1 MLQFP
6 LWKRLL
12 IISICLIGVVI
23 ALPNLFYS
31 RVELSNDAIA
41 AVERGAEETPELAAQ
56 RDMWPRW
63 LPSTLVTLGLDL
75 RGGAH
80 VLVEVRVQDVHAE
93 RLEGLWPQL
102 RDRLRAEELRDQVGT
117 VRRLTGPPDELRIRI
132 SNPAGMEAA
141 LQAVRDSAQPTF
153 TLTGAGS
160 REFEARAD
168 GDQIVVSLSDA
179 EKAAVDERT
188 MQQSLEIIRRR
199 VDETGTREPS
209 IQRQGKDRILV
220 QVPGIGS
227 AEELLQVIGKTAR
240 LSFHAVVNQTA
251 DPNANAGLD
260 NMLLPAMDQQGVYYV
275 LDRASVVTG
284 EQLVDSQPSY
294 DQNGLPSV
302 SFRFNPA
309 GARAFGDY
317 TAKNIGKPFAIVL
330 DNQVI
335 SAPVIQSHIAGGS
348 GIITGNFTVED
359 AQRLAVLLRAGALP
373 AEITVLEQRT
383 IGPEL
388 GQDSVNAGMLSG
400 LVALA
405 AVCLYMIVTYGL
417 FGLFANVALVL
428 NIVLIFALMGVI
440 GATLTMP
447 GIAGI
452 VLTIGMAVDANVL
465 IFERIREE
473 MRTARGPARAIGLGF
488 ERAFAT
494 IIDANLTTLIVAVIL
509 YIMGSGPVRGFAVTL
524 GLGILCS
531 IFTAVYVTQMIIAAW
546 FDWKRPKSISV

>member
-6 LWKRLL
+6 LWKRL
-12 IISICLIGVVI
+12 IIIAICVIGIVI

-31 RVELSNDAIA
+31 RVETSNDAVTA
-41 AVERGAEETPELAAQ
+41 MERGAAETPELAAQ
-56 RDMWPRW
+56 RAEWPRW
-63 LPSTLVTLGLDL
+63 MPRELVNLGLDL

-80 VLVEVRVQDVHAE
+80 VLVEVHTSDVHAE
-93 RLEGLWPQL
+93 RLEGLWPDL
-102 RDRLRAEELRDQVGT
+102 RDRLRGLRDQVGT
-117 VRRLTGPPDELRIRI
+117 ARRMTGTPDELRIRI
-132 SNPAGMEAA
+132 SNPAGMDAA
-141 LQAVRDSAQPTF
+141 LQAVRDAAQPVF
-153 TLTGAGS
+153 SLTSAGS

-168 GDQIVVSLSDA
+168 GDMIVVTLSDA
-179 EKAAVDERT
+179 EKAAVDDRT

-209 IQRQGKDRILV
+209 IQRQGADRILV

-227 AEELLQVIGKTAR
+227 ADELLRIIGKTAR
-240 LSFHAVVNQTA
+240 LSFHPVVSQTTDPKA
-251 DPNANAGLD
+251 DPGLD
-260 NMLLPAMDQQGVYYV
+260 NLLLPMMDQQGLYYIV
-275 LDRASVVTG
+275 ERRAVVTG

-294 DQNGLPSV
+294 DQNGMPSV

-309 GARAFGDY
+309 GGRAFGDY
-317 TAKNIGKPFAIVL
+317 TAANIGKPFAIVL

-335 SAPVIQSHIAGGS
+335 SAPTIQSHIAGGS
-348 GIITGNFTVED
+348 GIITGNFTVEE

-373 AEITVLEQRT
+373 AEISVLEQRT
-383 IGPEL
+383 VGPEL
-388 GQDSVNAGMLSG
+388 GQDSINAGMLAG
-400 LVALA
+400 VIALGAVA
-405 AVCLYMIVTYGL
+405 VYMIVTYGL

-428 NIVLIFALMGVI
+428 NIVLIFALMAII

-473 MRTARGPARAIGLGF
+473 MRTARGPARAINLGF

-494 IIDANLTTLIVAVIL
+494 IMDANITTLIVAAIL
-509 YIMGSGPVRGFAVTL
+509 YVMGSGPVRGFAVTL

-531 IFTAVYVTQMIIAAW
+531 IFTAVWVTHMLVAGW
-546 FDWKRPKSISV
+546 FDWRRPKTVTV

>member
-1 MLQFP
+1 M
-6 LWKRLL
+6 
-12 IISICLIGVVI
+12 
-23 ALPNLFYS
+23 
-31 RVELSNDAIA
+31 
-41 AVERGAEETPELAAQ
+41 
-56 RDMWPRW
+56 
-63 LPSTLVTLGLDL
+63 PSKLVNLGLDL

-80 VLVEVRVQDVHAE
+80 VLVEVHTQDVHAE
-93 RLEGLWPQL
+93 RLEGLWPEL
-102 RDRLRAEELRDQVGT
+102 RDRMRDLRDEVGT
-117 VRRLTGPPDELRIRI
+117 VRRLTGTPDELRIRI

-141 LQAVRDSAQPTF
+141 LKSVRDLAAPVFS
-153 TLTGAGS
+153 LTGAGS
-160 REFEARAD
+160 REYEARAD
-168 GDQIVVSLSDA
+168 NDVIVVTLSDA

-209 IQRQGKDRILV
+209 IQRQGSDRILV

-240 LSFHAVVNQTA
+240 LSFHPVVNQTT
-251 DPNANAGLD
+251 DANASPGLD
-260 NMLLPAMDQQGVYYV
+260 NLLVPSMDQPGLFYI
-275 LDRASVVTG
+275 LERRSVVTG

-309 GARAFGDY
+309 GGRAFGDY
-317 TAKNIGKPFAIVL
+317 TAANIGKPFAIVL

-348 GIITGNFTVED
+348 GIITGNFSVEE

-400 LVALA
+400 LVALGL
-405 AVCLYMIVTYGL
+405 VCAYMILTYGL
-417 FGLFANVALVL
+417 FGLFANVALIL
-428 NIVLIFALMGVI
+428 NVVLIFALMAII

-494 IIDANLTTLIVAVIL
+494 IMDANITTLIVAVIL

-546 FDWKRPKSISV
+546 FDWRRPKSITV

>member
-6 LWKRLL
+6 LWKRL
-12 IISICLIGVVI
+12 IIIAICVIGTVI

-31 RVELSNDAIA
+31 RVELSNDAVTAI
-41 AVERGAEETPELAAQ
+41 ERGAPETPELAAQ
-56 RDMWPRW
+56 RGEWPRW
-63 LPSTLVTLGLDL
+63 MPHELVNLGLDL

-80 VLVEVRVQDVHAE
+80 VLVEVRTQDVHAE
-93 RLEGLWPQL
+93 RLEGLWPEL
-102 RDRLRAEELRDQVGT
+102 RDRLRDIRDQVGT
-117 VRRLTGPPDELRIRI
+117 VRRLTGTADELRIRI
-132 SNPAGMEAA
+132 STPGGMEAA
-141 LQAVRDSAQPTF
+141 LQAVRDSAQPVF
-153 TLTGAGS
+153 SLTGAGS
-160 REFEARAD
+160 REYEARAE
-168 GDQIVVSLSDA
+168 GDQIIVTLSEA
-179 EKAAVDERT
+179 EKQAVDERT

-209 IQRQGKDRILV
+209 IQRQGADRILV

-227 AEELLQVIGKTAR
+227 AEELLQIIGKTAR
-240 LSFHAVVNQTA
+240 LSFHPVVNQTS
-251 DPNANAGLD
+251 DPNASPGLD
-260 NMLLPAMDQQGVYYV
+260 NMLLPAMDQPGVYYI
-275 LDRASVVTG
+275 LERRSVVTG

-294 DQNGLPSV
+294 DQNGLPAV
-302 SFRFNPA
+302 TFRFNPA
-309 GARAFGDY
+309 GGRAFGDY
-317 TAKNIGKPFAIVL
+317 TAAHIGQPFAIVL

-335 SAPVIQSHIAGGS
+335 SAPTIQSHIAGGN
-348 GIITGNFTVED
+348 GIISGAFTVED
-359 AQRLAVLLRAGALP
+359 AQQLAVLLRAGALP

-388 GQDSVNAGMLSG
+388 GQDSVNAGMLAG

-405 AVCLYMIVTYGL
+405 AVALYMTVTYGL
-417 FGLFANVALVL
+417 FGLFANVALIL
-428 NIVLIFALMGVI
+428 NIVLIFALMAII

-494 IIDANLTTLIVAVIL
+494 IMDANLTTLIVAVIL

-531 IFTAVYVTQMIIAAW
+531 IFTAVYVTQMIIGAW
-546 FDWKRPKSISV
+546 YDWRRPKSVTV